1 MELNRVEALAQFN
14 KLNGMFT
21 MVLQRVDRSL
31 LNNDLYHYVEVEIDT
46 NQEKIVGTYDNFSI
60 VNINDEPMLIME
72 DQLNLLARE
81 KIIAK
86 YPLEK
91 QLSIIGSIL
100 ETLAVNS
107 GIDCDDLKEMNDF
120 IEEIRYANGIRK
132 DFYANNSEFNY
143 VSTET
148 FEENLSKKYEGG
160 ILENGV
166 QLQ

>member
-21 MVLQRVDRSL
+21 MVLQRVDLSL
-31 LNNDLYHYVEVEIDT
+31 LNNDLYHYVEIEIDT
-46 NQEKIVGTYDNFSI
+46 DQEKVVGTYDDFSI

-72 DQLNLLARE
+72 DQLNLMARE

-91 QLSIIGSIL
+91 QLSIIGSLL
-100 ETLAVNS
+100 ETLAVNA
-107 GIDCDDLKEMNDF
+107 GINCDDLKEMNDF
-120 IEEIRYANGIRK
+120 IEEVRYANGIRK
-132 DFYANNSEFNY
+132 DFYANNNEFNY
-143 VSTET
+143 VSTEA
-148 FEENLSKKYEGG
+148 FEETLAKKYEGG

-166 QLQ
+166 QIQ